1 MMPPPRLEK
10 RIAFMLHIN
19 DANGMTHPAAIDP
32 DLLRAFA
39 FIAEEGSFTRAA
51 ERVGRTQSAVSMQ
64 VQRLEAVLGQRVLQ
78 RGKGGAV
85 QLTPHGQYLLE
96 RSRDLLALNDEIWT
110 TFHAP
115 VVQGTVRLG
124 TPDDYALTHLP
135 GALKRFAGTHPAVEV
150 DVLCL
155 PSSDLV
161 AKLRG
166 GELDLTLCS
175 EGSEPRNWPTTEL
188 WRGPLH
194 WISAERNSPHRRDT
208 LPLALAAS
216 DCPWRTAATRSLD
229 AIGRSYRI
237 AYTSATLAGTHA
249 PVMAG
254 LAVTASPITWL
265 PEGLRAL
272 PPDEALPVLPD
283 CAILLLQAR
292 EPRAKVAEV
301 LAAHIA
307 ASFGVGTTAT

>member
-1 MMPPPRLEK
+1 MQ
-10 RIAFMLHIN
+10 
-19 DANGMTHPAAIDP
+19 TPAGIDP

-78 RGKGGAV
+78 RGRGGSV
-85 QLTPHGQYLLE
+85 QLTPHGQYLLD

-115 VVQGTVRLG
+115 TVQGTVRLG

-135 GALKRFAGTHPAVEV
+135 GALKRFAETHPAVEV
-150 DVLCL
+150 DVLCM
-155 PSSDLV
+155 PSTDLV
-161 AKLRG
+161 ARLRA
-166 GELDLTLCS
+166 GELDVILCS
-175 EGSEPRNWPTTEL
+175 EGHEPAHWPSTEL

-194 WISAERNSPHRRDT
+194 WITAARNSPHRRDP
-208 LPLALAAS
+208 LPLALAAA
-216 DCPWRTAATRSLD
+216 DCAWRRAATRSLER
-229 AIGRSYRI
+229 IGRRYRV

-249 PVMAG
+249 PVLAG
-254 LAVTASPITWL
+254 LAVTVSPITWL

-272 PPDEALPVLPD
+272 PPDEALPPLPD

-292 EPRAKVAEV
+292 APREAVAEV

-307 ASFGVGTTAT
+307 ASFGVGALADRT

>member
-1 MMPPPRLEK
+1 MQTPL
-10 RIAFMLHIN
+10 
-19 DANGMTHPAAIDP
+19 AIDP

-51 ERVGRTQSAVSMQ
+51 QRVGRTQSAVSMQ
-64 VQRLEAVLGQRVLQ
+64 VQRLEALLGQRVLQ

-110 TFHAP
+110 AFHAP
-115 VVQGTVRLG
+115 SVQGTVRLG

-135 GALKRFAGTHPAVEV
+135 AALKRFADTHPAVEV
-150 DVLCL
+150 DVLCM

-161 AKLRG
+161 ARLRA
-166 GELDLTLCS
+166 GELDLILCS
-175 EGSEPRNWPTTEL
+175 GGHEPAAWPATEL

-194 WISAERNSPHRRDT
+194 WITAERNSPHRREP
-208 LPLALAAS
+208 LPLALAAG
-216 DCPWRTAATRSLD
+216 DCAWRIAALRTLER
-229 AIGRSYRI
+229 IGRRYRV

-249 PVMAG
+249 PVLAG
-254 LAVTASPITWL
+254 LAVTVSPITWL
-265 PEGLRAL
+265 PDGLRAL
-272 PPDEALPVLPD
+272 PPDESLPMLPD

-292 EPRAKVAEV
+292 EPREGVAEA
-301 LAAHIA
+301 LAQHIA
-307 ASFGVGTTAT
+307 ASFGVTI

>member
-1 MMPPPRLEK
+1 MIMQIPS
-10 RIAFMLHIN
+10 
-19 DANGMTHPAAIDP
+19 AIDP

-64 VQRLEAVLGQRVLQ
+64 VQRLEALLGQRVLQ

-110 TFHAP
+110 AFHAP
-115 VVQGTVRLG
+115 SVQGTVRLG

-135 GALKRFAGTHPAVEV
+135 GALKRFAETHPAVEV
-150 DVLCL
+150 DVLCM

-161 AKLRG
+161 DRLRAG
-166 GELDLTLCS
+166 GLDLTLCS
-175 EGSEPRNWPTTEL
+175 KGSEPPHWPATEL

-194 WISAERNSPHRRDT
+194 WITAERHSPHRRDP
-208 LPLALAAS
+208 LPLALAAA
-216 DCPWRTAATRSLD
+216 DCAWRAAALRSLD
-229 AIGRSYRI
+229 RIGRRYRV

-249 PVMAG
+249 PVLAG
-254 LAVTASPITWL
+254 LAVTVSPITWL
-265 PEGLRAL
+265 PDGLRAL
-272 PPDEALPVLPD
+272 PPDDTLPALPD

-292 EPRAKVAEV
+292 EPREKVAEV
-301 LAAHIA
+301 LAEHIA
-307 ASFGVGTTAT
+307 ASFGIRPPST